1 MWLLAR
7 GTYCG
12 PPPFKQEGVSCC
24 FKDALQSVSVPGSSA
39 FRSSNACSL
48 RGTQLITKG
57 VAKTVKTYSESCES
71 HRVIERQKL
80 TARTWVRSP
89 AEPCANPSRCNAFLR
104 FELGKLRS
112 LVCSHRLPMFRQGG
126 CWRGQWQSR
135 LAVKLISKRV
145 CPVSDRSKMTNPF
158 RKAKQNEAV
167 ALTGPRAQLKA
178 NVCGPEVHGVVL
190 LVQDGW
196 TESRNSYC
204 SSCCFGVLPCF
215 S

>member
-126 CWRGQWQSR
+126 C
-135 LAVKLISKRV
+135 
-145 CPVSDRSKMTNPF
+145 SKMTNPF